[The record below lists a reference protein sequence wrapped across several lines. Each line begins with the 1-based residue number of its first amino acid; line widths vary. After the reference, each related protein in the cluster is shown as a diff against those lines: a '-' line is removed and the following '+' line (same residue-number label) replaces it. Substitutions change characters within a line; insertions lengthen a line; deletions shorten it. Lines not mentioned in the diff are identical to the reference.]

1 MPGNLTYS
9 EEASVS
15 FPIRPTTEQH
25 VPCTKARQG
34 LSDAASIPLER
45 AMARICRVTHTH
57 THNGLAFEYGCGS
70 ALDGVSRNL
79 VHEPPTSR
87 AMTANLHQPRRIA
100 AQEFGIVE
108 GCSGKLSS
116 SLPLRLTS
124 DLTWVVTDAA
134 SFYSLICDI

>member
-1 MPGNLTYS
+1 MYQGKAGVVRCSQYSLGTSDGSHMPG
-9 EEASVS
+9 
-15 FPIRPTTEQH
+15 H
-25 VPCTKARQG
+25 
-34 LSDAASIPLER
+34 
-45 AMARICRVTHTH
+45 THTH